1 MEILREQVEA
11 TNNKTLGSLYNS
23 ISNEISDLEISE
35 FNFDDTGKPKDT
47 KARRYVQLVA
57 QLQGIVSS
65 LQKQGLL
72 QETKP
77 LYQGVN

>member
-11 TNNKTLGSLYNS
+11 TNNKTLGSLYTS
-23 ISNEISDLEISE
+23 ISNEIADLEITE
-35 FNFDDTGKPKDT
+35 FNFDDKGKPKDA
-47 KARRYVQLVA
+47 KAKRYVQLIA
-57 QLQGIVSS
+57 QLQGIVGS